1 MKLLYFSD
9 AHLRATTPKSRT
21 DIYPSALWDKFQ
33 QISELI
39 VEHNIQAVLNGGDLF
54 ETPVPAQEII
64 NQYLDLFTKWDV
76 PIYGIVGSHD
86 KFGYNNITLPRTGLG
101 ALIAA
106 GVLQIID
113 ECVWLDKDTQIAG
126 VSHIHNLDKDPANY
140 YRQKL
145 DPNTYMIQICHGML
159 TNTPYFSAHTMVQDV
174 KTEADLV
181 LSGHYHVGFG
191 PIVIGNT
198 TFLNIGSLGRTD
210 RTPRWYGPG
219 VVLIDTC
226 AKEKWQYIAL
236 ECGNQDDV
244 FIDKID
250 TPQQPED
257 FSGFIESL
265 KLRMDGFEVSDIRT
279 VVKTVGEELSMPI
292 EVIEQA
298 LQYIEDSDVH

>member
-21 DIYPSALWDKFQ
+21 DNYPDALWNKFQ
-33 QISELI
+33 QISALI
-39 VEHNIQAVLNGGDLF
+39 RAHKVKAVLNGGDLF
-54 ETPVPAQEII
+54 DSPVPSQAII
-64 NQYLDLFTKWDV
+64 NQYLELFTGWDA
-76 PIYGIVGSHD
+76 PIYSIVGSHD
-86 KFGYNNITLPRTGLG
+86 KFGYNNDTLPRTALG

-106 GVLQIID
+106 GAVQIVD
-113 ECVWLDKDTQIAG
+113 ECIWLDKDTQIAG

-140 YRQKL
+140 FRQKL
-145 DPNTYMIQICHGML
+145 DPDQYMIQICHGML
-159 TNTPYFSAHTMVQDV
+159 TNIPYFAAHTMIQDV

-191 PIVIGNT
+191 PLVRGHS

-210 RTPRWYGPG
+210 RTARWYSPG

-226 AKEKWQYIAL
+226 AEEKWVYIPL
-236 ECGNQDDV
+236 ECENQDDV
-244 FIDKID
+244 FIEKVDSL
-250 TPQQPED
+250 QQPED

-265 KLRMDGFEVSDIRT
+265 KLRMDGFEVSNIRDT
-279 VVKTVGEELSMPI
+279 VKIVGEEMSLPI

-298 LQYIEDSDVH
+298 LKYIEDNDV